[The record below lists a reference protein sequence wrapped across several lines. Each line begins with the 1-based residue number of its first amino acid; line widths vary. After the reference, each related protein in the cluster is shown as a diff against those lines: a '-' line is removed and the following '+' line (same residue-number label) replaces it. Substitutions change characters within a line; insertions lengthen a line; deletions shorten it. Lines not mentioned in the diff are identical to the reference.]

1 MNRLQGRVAII
12 TGAGSGIGQGIA
24 RRFAAEGAN
33 VVINYIGPSDGANE
47 TLKMVEATGVQ
58 GITVKADVSKIS
70 EVESLIFEAWT
81 RFGTADILIN
91 NAGIGFEPP
100 FLDAREEDFYRVIDV
115 NLKAPF
121 FATQAFARRLA
132 AEKKS
137 GRVINISSVHED
149 ITLPGHTSYCA
160 SKGGLR
166 MLMRNLAVEL
176 APLGITVNNIA
187 PGAIAT
193 PMSQPLLDDKPR
205 LNALLQ
211 QLPLNRIGTTDD
223 VAALASFLA
232 SDEASYV
239 TGATYYVDGGL
250 SRYYNE

>member
-12 TGAGSGIGQGIA
+12 TGAGSGIGRGIA
-24 RRFAAEGAN
+24 KRFAVDGAS
-33 VVINYIGPSDGANE
+33 VVINYIGQPEGANE
-47 TLKMVEATGVQ
+47 TLKMVEAAGVQ
-58 GITVKADVSKIS
+58 GLIVKADVSRVSEAEALIS
-70 EVESLIFEAWT
+70 EAWKN
-81 RFGTADILIN
+81 FGSADILVN
-91 NAGIGFEPP
+91 NAGIGFEPV

-121 FATQAFARRLA
+121 FVTQAFARKLA
-132 AEKKS
+132 AKKRP

-149 ITLPGHTSYCA
+149 IALPGHTSYCA

-166 MLMRNLAVEL
+166 MLMRNLSVEL
-176 APLGITVNNIA
+176 APLGISVNNIA

-205 LNALLQ
+205 LNALLKH
-211 QLPLNRIGTTDD
+211 LPLNRIGTTDD
-223 VAALASFLA
+223 VAAIAAFLA

-250 SRYYNE
+250 SRYYRE